1 MLRKNIYLVIVL
13 LLGYQVVMDAQD
25 IHFSQFFNSPLN
37 LNPAL
42 AGKFNGNTRVHA
54 NYRSQWS
61 SVPVDYLSADVGI
74 DFNFAKAGKKNALGL
89 GALINYDKA
98 GDLSLNMTGLN
109 GFVSYAIAISDNK
122 SLTPGLNVSFAQRQ
136 YEVGAVRSGNQWNGV
151 AYDPTIAPEFVG
163 ADQASYFDVGVG
175 LNYRGQKHIRKFL
188 DVGVGLYHLIQ
199 PTDSFGDSASA
210 EDVNRP
216 MRLTLYAMLNQ
227 QLSNKLDLL
236 VNVMHQ
242 RQEPYRETVLNA
254 QGKIYMGKNLDKA
267 LFLGLG
273 YRLQDAWY
281 PMIGIEVGR
290 LYGAFSY
297 DFNISDFD
305 IATGGNGGPELTL
318 RYIFSKIP
326 DGIYKPCLIY

>member
-1 MLRKNIYLVIVL
+1 LV
-13 LLGYQVVMDAQD
+13 MNAQD

-42 AGKFNGNTRVHA
+42 TGKFNGNTRVHA
-54 NYRSQWS
+54 NYRNQWK
-61 SVPVDYLSADVGI
+61 SVPVDFLSADVGI

-98 GDLSLNMTGLN
+98 GDLSLNMTGIN
-109 GFVSYAIAISDNK
+109 GFVSYAIAVSDNK
-122 SLTPGLNVSFAQRQ
+122 SITPGINVSYAQRK
-136 YEVGAVRSGNQWNGV
+136 YEIGAVRSGNQWNGF
-151 AYDPTIAPEFVG
+151 AYDPSIPSELVG
-163 ADQASYFDVGVG
+163 VDQTSYFDLGVG
-175 LNYRGQKHIRKFL
+175 LNYRGQKNIRKFL

-199 PTDSFGDSASA
+199 PTDSFDDVVTTG
-210 EDVNRP
+210 VNRP
-216 MRLTLYAMLNQ
+216 MRMTLYAMLNQ
-227 QLSNKLDLL
+227 QVSKSLDLL

-267 LFLGLG
+267 LYLGLG
-273 YRLQDAWY
+273 YRLADAWY

-305 IATGGNGGPELTL
+305 VATSGTGGPELSL
-318 RYIFSKIP
+318 RYIFSRIP
-326 DGIYKPCLIY
+326 EGVYKPCLIY